1 VAHICLNINYP
12 NQITVVTSTVCSHSF
27 FFTSSNEK
35 YPLPLFSKRSPF
47 NPRLND
53 YCVFHVTLPNQEID
67 LIHYKN
73 SKAHIFI
80 SSLRIHLKLKMWS
93 ILCIYLMSVPLLCSY
108 ITFPRLSFL
117 LPDFEGFESSNS
129 SQMCKSS

>member
-1 VAHICLNINYP
+1 MRAQC
-12 NQITVVTSTVCSHSF
+12 
-27 FFTSSNEK
+27 
-35 YPLPLFSKRSPF
+35 
-47 NPRLND
+47 

-67 LIHYKN
+67 LIHYEN

-80 SSLRIHLKLKMWS
+80 SSLQIHLKLKTWS

-108 ITFPRLSFL
+108 TTFPGLSFL